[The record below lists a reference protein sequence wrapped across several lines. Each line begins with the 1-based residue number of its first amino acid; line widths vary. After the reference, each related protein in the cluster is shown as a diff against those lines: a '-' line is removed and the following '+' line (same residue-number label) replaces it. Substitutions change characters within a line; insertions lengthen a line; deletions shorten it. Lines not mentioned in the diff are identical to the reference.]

1 MINDE
6 EIVSQMANCDNNKV
20 ENEKNQKS
28 NSEKKNSEDH
38 NAKLIDRKRRYLER
52 RLSALQRDAFLV
64 KEAKKDRIEKKRET
78 LKSTNDT
85 LTSVL
90 NNMSEAMLI
99 MIKLMQGQLLDFI
112 KKCYQGKCLKNV

>member
-1 MINDE
+1 MT
-6 EIVSQMANCDNNKV
+6 NCDNNKV

-38 NAKLIDRKRRYLER
+38 VAKLIDEKRRYLER
-52 RLSALQRDAFLV
+52 ILSASQRDAFLI
-64 KEAKKDRIEKKRET
+64 KEAKEDRIEKKREM

-99 MIKLMQGQLLDFI
+99 MIKLMKSQLLDFI
-112 KKCYQGKCLKNV
+112 KECYQNECLKECASFL